1 MPHPIGTPST
11 GFAESGA
18 GFVAAVAAKA
28 PQSFTYSQIVAGIPA
43 TVLRDL
49 VGQGLTRDDIRS
61 IIPDRTLDR
70 RITKGEPLKVDEADG
85 IARLLRVRA
94 HVLRLY
100 DGRADLADMWLRL
113 PNPAL
118 GEKIPIVM
126 ARTDIGAREV
136 ETILGRLEHGIYN

>member
-18 GFVAAVAAKA
+18 GFVATPVAKL

-43 TVLRDL
+43 TALRDL

-70 RITKGEPLKVDEADG
+70 RIAMGEPLKIDEADG

-94 HVLRLY
+94 HALRLY
-100 DGRADLADMWLRL
+100 DGRADLADKWLRL

-118 GEKIPIVM
+118 GEKVPMVM
-126 ARTDIGAREV
+126 ARTDVGAREV
-136 ETILGRLEHGIYN
+136 ETILGRLEHGVYS